1 MGQDIVALIVTLL
14 GVAAFA
20 AVFTILYSKYT
31 KSSIREVESGKRDI
45 ELIDQSI
52 SEKDEKVRKR
62 KKAAGIAGNVL
73 FYSIIAIALP
83 LFAFAA
89 WNKIQGNVM
98 PFGDTA
104 LMVVASGSM
113 SYKNETNASY
123 LENPTLRE
131 QYNLDNQFK
140 KFDMIT
146 IRKVNSFS
154 DVKLY
159 DVIAFWNPD
168 AGEIYIHRVI
178 DVKTAS
184 FVTRGDAN
192 NASDSY
198 APKFA
203 DIKGVYTSNKAE
215 GLGMLVM
222 FFQSSSGIVTVIS
235 VIYVLWMISH
245 FSKKLENAE
254 AARIKKLS
262 AIIDDAPNA
271 GATGASANYHETIY
285 YQGYA
290 YHFDENGFV
299 EKRAAD
305 GTEDDKLVKVTS
317 TSSGDKKQFIS
328 VDETPSDNQGDLREE
343 DLTESSLG
351 DLMEEDLEL
360 AKPSPSKDDDLTDL
374 YDDE

>member
-1 MGQDIVALIVTLL
+1 MTQQDIIALIVTLL

-20 AVFTILYSKYT
+20 AVFTILYAKYT
-31 KSSIREVESGKRDI
+31 KSAIREVNSGTRDI

-62 KKAAGIAGNVL
+62 KKAASIAGNVL
-73 FYSIIAIALP
+73 FYTILAITLP
-83 LFAFAA
+83 LFVFAA

-104 LMVVASGSM
+104 VMVVASGSM
-113 SYKNETNASY
+113 SYKNDTNKSY
-123 LENPTLRE
+123 LENPELRKI
-131 QYNLDNQFK
+131 YNLDNQFK
-140 KFDMIT
+140 RFDMIT
-146 IRKVNSFS
+146 IRKATSFE

-168 AGEIYIHRVI
+168 ANEIYIHRVI
-178 DVKTAS
+178 EIRASS

-198 APKFA
+198 APKIG
-203 DIKGVYTSNKAE
+203 DVKGIYTSHKIE
-215 GLGMLVM
+215 GLGMLVL
-222 FFQSSSGIVTVIS
+222 FFQSSSGIVTVVS

-245 FSKKLENAE
+245 FSKKLEEAENART
-254 AARIKKLS
+254 AKLS
-262 AIIDDAPNA
+262 AIINDAPD
-271 GATGASANYHETIY
+271 ASAICVSADYHETIY

-299 EKRAAD
+299 EKTPFEQAN
-305 GTEDDKLVKVTS
+305 GEKIVKVTS
-317 TSSGDKKQFIS
+317 SPSGEKKQFIS
-328 VDETPSDNQGDLREE
+328 VDDTPSNKTE
-343 DLTESSLG
+343 DLTEEGMGTTPVPDG
-351 DLMEEDLEL
+351 DLTEESLMAE
-360 AKPSPSKDDDLTDL
+360 APSNDDLTDL